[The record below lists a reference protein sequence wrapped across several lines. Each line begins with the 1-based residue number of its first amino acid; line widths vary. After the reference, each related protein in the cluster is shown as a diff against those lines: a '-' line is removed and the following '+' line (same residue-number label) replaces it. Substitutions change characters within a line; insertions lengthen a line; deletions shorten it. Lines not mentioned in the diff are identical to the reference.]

1 MMKDTNKKW
10 TEKHFGQKLDFINV
24 IARNSNSYL
33 CPGLWKMFQKYD
45 ASIVLL
51 EQAAKIL

>member
-1 MMKDTNKKW
+1 MTSSTMFNFL
-10 TEKHFGQKLDFINV
+10 EYI
-24 IARNSNSYL
+24 SYL